1 MCLAHREKRLKGARE
16 RLLVDTAEA
25 LRLDKTEIRAE
36 KAVRQITTRAY
47 AAGEA
52 AMEPTR
58 QQSLRFLLCEGLV
71 VTAETEAAEEAQ
83 HLVRSVFGI
92 LNLQMADFRA
102 PAATEPTASSWS
114 ITEEAIFWHIT
125 VQSWKTA

>member
-25 LRLDKTEIRAE
+25 LRLARTEIQAE
-36 KAVRQITTRAY
+36 KAVRQITTSAY

-83 HLVRSVFGI
+83 HLDRSVFGT
-92 LNLQMADFRA
+92 LSFQ
-102 PAATEPTASSWS
+102 TAVYR
-114 ITEEAIFWHIT
+114 E
-125 VQSWKTA
+125 

>member
-36 KAVRQITTRAY
+36 KAVRQITTSAY

-71 VTAETEAAEEAQ
+71 VSAETEAAEEAQ
-83 HLVRSVFGI
+83 HLDRSVFGT
-92 LNLQMADFRA
+92 LNLLMADFRA
-102 PAATEPTASSWS
+102 PAETEPTASSWS
-114 ITEEAIFWHIT
+114 ITEEEERFGT
-125 VQSWKTA
+125 SKYNR

>member
-36 KAVRQITTRAY
+36 MAVRQITTREY

-58 QQSLRFLLCEGLV
+58 QQSLRFLLCVGPAD
-71 VTAETEAAEEAQ
+71 TAETEVAEEAQ
-83 HLVRSVFGI
+83 HLDRSVFGT
-92 LNLQMADFRA
+92 LNLLTAVYRA
-102 PAATEPTASSWS
+102 PAATAHPASS
-114 ITEEAIFWHIT
+114 
-125 VQSWKTA
+125 

>member
-36 KAVRQITTRAY
+36 KAVRQITTSAY

-58 QQSLRFLLCEGLV
+58 QQSLRFLLCVGPAD
-71 VTAETEAAEEAQ
+71 TAETEVAEEAQ
-83 HLVRSVFGI
+83 HLVRSVFGT

-102 PAATEPTASSWS
+102 PAATEPTASS
-114 ITEEAIFWHIT
+114 
-125 VQSWKTA
+125 

>member
-16 RLLVDTAEA
+16 RLLVDTEA
-25 LRLDKTEIRAE
+25 APPLERTEMMAGQV
-36 KAVRQITTRAY
+36 VRQITTREY

-83 HLVRSVFGI
+83 HLDRSVFGT
-92 LNLQMADFRA
+92 LSFQ
-102 PAATEPTASSWS
+102 TAVYR
-114 ITEEAIFWHIT
+114 E
-125 VQSWKTA
+125 

>member
-1 MCLAHREKRLKGARE
+1 MCLAHRGKRLKGARE

-36 KAVRQITTRAY
+36 KAVRQITTIAY

-58 QQSLRFLLCEGLV
+58 QQSLRFLLCVGPAD
-71 VTAETEAAEEAQ
+71 TAETEVAEEAQ
-83 HLVRSVFGI
+83 RLVRSVFGI

-102 PAATEPTASSWS
+102 PAETEPPASS
-114 ITEEAIFWHIT
+114 
-125 VQSWKTA
+125 